1 MTPVE
6 RVVCEL
12 GAGEHLVHALVAERM
27 RRVEPALVAFATLA
41 GIGLDF
47 SKLCFH
53 KTRVTSG
60 YFRFPNW

>member
-1 MTPVE
+1 
-6 RVVCEL
+6 
-12 GAGEHLVHALVAERM
+12 M

-41 GIGLDF
+41 GIGLYF

-60 YFRFPNW
+60 ISDFQTEDGTPPSCRAWVEPRI